1 VMRAHQRAESSDG
14 ITQHPSGAAE
24 HTHGSAPQLHG
35 STQHLHGSAQ
45 YPVPQPDR
53 SGLAETGSRSEVGSA
68 AAEPSTSASGG
79 ASLVRT
85 VAAVGASFFGVRG
98 RKDHETDLAHLKPV
112 HLVLA
117 GLMMAGLFVLTLLGV
132 VAWVLRS

>member
-1 VMRAHQRAESSDG
+1 MRAHQRAESSDG
-14 ITQHPSGAAE
+14 ITQHPSGTAQHPSGTAE
-24 HTHGSAPQLHG
+24 HT
-35 STQHLHGSAQ
+35 HGSAQ

-53 SGLAETGSRSEVGSA
+53 SGLAETGIRSEVGSA

-79 ASLVRT
+79 AGLVRT

-98 RKDHETDLAHLKPV
+98 RKDHETDLAQLKPV